1 MRKDANKNLRK
12 MTSTYMTNSTIN
24 YGGFNHRV
32 MENNFQNYSNYGLNY
47 FNDSA
52 SSAEY
57 SDGYQSSISPP
68 IESPELSSCRIK
80 QNFQQ
85 IHQSDFYCLQNNF
98 QSHQIIKSEE
108 IYKKNFHEN
117 FTEIENFKSPQKSSF
132 KSHMNMGMKKLIQTH
147 SNKPIIVAPEVLK
160 KRRVAAN
167 ARERRRMNNLNFAF
181 DR

>member
-1 MRKDANKNLRK
+1 
-12 MTSTYMTNSTIN
+12 MTSSTLN

-32 MENNFQNYSNYGLNY
+32 MENNFTNFSNYGLNY
-47 FNDSA
+47 FNDST

-68 IESPELSSCRIK
+68 IESPELASCRIK

-85 IHQSDFYCLQNNF
+85 FHQNDFYCLQNNF
-98 QSHQIIKSEE
+98 QSHQIVKSEE
-108 IYKKNFHEN
+108 NFKKNFHEN
-117 FTEIENFKSPQKSSF
+117 FTEIQNFKNPQKSSSRPQVSSGI
-132 KSHMNMGMKKLIQTH
+132 KIQTH
-147 SNKPIIVAPEVLK
+147 SNKPIIVAPEVMK